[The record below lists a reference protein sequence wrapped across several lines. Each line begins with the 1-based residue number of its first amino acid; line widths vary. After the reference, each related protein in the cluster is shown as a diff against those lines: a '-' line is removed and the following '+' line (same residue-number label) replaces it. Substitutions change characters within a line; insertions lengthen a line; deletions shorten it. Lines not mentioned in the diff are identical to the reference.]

1 MKKKLFGFI
10 YFKLLGWKA
19 NITVPIE
26 DKCVICVAP
35 HTSNWD
41 LFVGKLFWGAWGRD
55 ASFLMKKDWFFFPLG
70 PIFRWMGGIPVDR
83 SKKTSLTEQL
93 AVLFNE
99 RKQLNL
105 AVTPEGTRK
114 RNPDWKKGFYYIA
127 LNAKVPIK
135 LFGLDYSRKVIE
147 CTKTIIPSGDF
158 DKDII
163 EIKQYFKDYK
173 GKYPELFTTD

>member
-1 MKKKLFGFI
+1 MKKKIFEFI
-10 YFKLLGWKA
+10 YFKLMGWNA
-19 NITVPIE
+19 HFTVPIE

-55 ASFLMKKDWFFFPLG
+55 ACFLMKKDWFFFPLG
-70 PIFRWMGGIPVDR
+70 IVFRWMGGIPVDR

-114 RNPDWKKGFYYIA
+114 RNPNWKKGFYYIA
-127 LNAKVPIK
+127 LNAKVPIM

-158 DKDII
+158 DKDMV

-173 GKYPELFTTD
+173 GKHPDQFTID